1 MAKFTVD
8 AAELNPALSS
18 LAPVTRARRTGE
30 HVEAGSC
37 EMVYCKTTNDGNLML
52 ATADSAARL
61 LVSAVIPIYGF
72 DGEMVEF
79 AIDREKLKQITAIF
93 KPKKDDPVPVS
104 VEVSKDYAA
113 LGVREQVITL
123 TEDGAMHSPVSLSF
137 AGAEWDEIPWR
148 EILKGISNHPLGKP
162 APCAGTV
169 STVAYGK
176 LKKAADTYGADGMVT
191 TEKGIVTVFGE
202 RVVAFVGAWSTQ
214 ENPPQQQQEK
224 VRAAAARIA
233 IIAESIE
240 GTGPMIEAASA
251 QEVVSDLS
259 DFADG
264 LKDISQGDFGLASE

>member
-8 AAELNPALSS
+8 AAELNPDLSS
-18 LAPVTRARRTGE
+18 LAPVTRARRKGE

-37 EMVYCKTTNDGNLML
+37 EMVYCKTTNDGNLLL

-61 LVSAVIPIYGF
+61 LVSAIIPIYGF

-79 AIDREKLKQITAIF
+79 AIGREKLKQITAIF

-123 TEDGAMHSPVSLSF
+123 TEDGVMHSPASLSL

-148 EILKGISNHPLGKP
+148 EILKGISNHPLGTPK
-162 APCAGTV
+162 PCAGTV

-176 LKKAADTYGADGMVT
+176 LKKAADTYGTDG
-191 TEKGIVTVFGE
+191 
-202 RVVAFVGAWSTQ
+202 
-214 ENPPQQQQEK
+214 
-224 VRAAAARIA
+224 
-233 IIAESIE
+233 
-240 GTGPMIEAASA
+240 
-251 QEVVSDLS
+251 
-259 DFADG
+259 DG
-264 LKDISQGDFGLASE
+264 NHRKRYSHSFW